1 MRLRLIAGFQPRPRF
16 GNFLFYVGVV
26 FRKLVVLRL
35 AELTAARV
43 FKQPFFL
50 MQILTPTPKP
60 AIAENRTRGR
70 ANPDPKTGNCRK
82 PHQGSR
88 QPRPQNRQLP
98 KTVPGVAP
106 TPTPKSAIA
115 ENRTRGRAKPDPKIG
130 NCRKPH
136 QGSCDARRVARIRCE
151 FPHSGSRSGT
161 FPEIWPEDR
170 STAGTACDKKTIIS
184 NQNQPTGSLLITVKR
199 LLRDRGGA

>member
-1 MRLRLIAGFQPRPRF
+1 MKRTGVSVAAAQSQWVSCAAQTYCGFQPRPRF

-43 FKQPFFL
+43 FKQSFFL

-82 PHQGSR
+82 PHQGS
-88 QPRPQNRQLP
+88 
-98 KTVPGVAP
+98 
-106 TPTPKSAIA
+106 
-115 ENRTRGRAKPDPKIG
+115 
-130 NCRKPH
+130 
-136 QGSCDARRVARIRCE
+136 CDGRRVARIRCE

-161 FPEIWPEDR
+161 FPDIWPEDR
-170 STAGTACDKKTIIS
+170 STADTACDKKTIIS
-184 NQNQPTGSLLITVKR
+184 NQNQPTFPVDTSQGIVLN
-199 LLRDRGGA
+199 